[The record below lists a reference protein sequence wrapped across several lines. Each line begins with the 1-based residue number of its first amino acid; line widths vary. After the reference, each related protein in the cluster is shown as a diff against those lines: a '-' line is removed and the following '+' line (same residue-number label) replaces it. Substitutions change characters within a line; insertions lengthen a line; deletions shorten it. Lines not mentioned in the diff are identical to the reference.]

1 MGSLSAMRD
10 VDVRREDS
18 PGQMTADVA
27 VPAPVNE
34 SLRALH
40 EMDVAVYRGIAEVD
54 VPLADRFVRPLS
66 EAANYSRI
74 WMLLAGVLA
83 LAGGKVGKRVALRGL
98 VAIGLT
104 SAVTNLV
111 FKNIARRPRP
121 DHSGVAEE
129 RRLALPSSHSFP
141 SGHTASAFAFASAVS
156 ADAPWLLRD
165 TTVLLAALVGFSRVY
180 TGVHYPGDVL
190 AGAGVGWIAGRLTRV
205 VMPRSGP
212 LFRFRPGRRP

>member
-1 MGSLSAMRD
+1 MRD

-27 VPAPVNE
+27 VPAAVNE
-34 SLRALH
+34 SLRALR

-54 VPLADRFVRPLS
+54 VPLADHFIRPLS

-83 LAGGKVGKRVALRGL
+83 LAGGKEGKRVALRGL

-104 SAVTNLV
+104 SAVTNLA

-121 DHSGVAEE
+121 DHSGVAEK

-212 LFRFRPGRRP
+212 LFRLRPGRRP